1 VGFNDSITQ
10 ENLQQWLATYDASL
24 SHPNIALDPRQALGV
39 MRACMAHGNLK
50 N

>member
-1 VGFNDSITQ
+1 VGFNDTSTRD
-10 ENLQQWLATYDASL
+10 NLQQWLATYNASL

-39 MRACMAHGNLK
+39 MRACMARGNLK